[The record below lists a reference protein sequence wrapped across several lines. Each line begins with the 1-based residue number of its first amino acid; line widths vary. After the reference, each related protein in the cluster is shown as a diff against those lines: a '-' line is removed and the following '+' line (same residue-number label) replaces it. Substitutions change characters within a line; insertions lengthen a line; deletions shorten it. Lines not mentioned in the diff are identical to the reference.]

1 MPDSPVKVKILVAD
15 DEALIVSVLRRFL
28 EPRGYEVVG
37 VFEGLEVLDRVRSE
51 APQIVLLDLRMPGR
65 GGFEVLKDLRREFP
79 KLPVIMT
86 TASNDAAD
94 RSQALVLGACDFVT
108 KPFDLHDVEM
118 LMSQKLKRQEI
129 PFPLHQA
136 DEGA

>member
-51 APQIVLLDLRMPGR
+51 APQIVLLDLRMP
-65 GGFEVLKDLRREFP
+65 
-79 KLPVIMT
+79 VIMT